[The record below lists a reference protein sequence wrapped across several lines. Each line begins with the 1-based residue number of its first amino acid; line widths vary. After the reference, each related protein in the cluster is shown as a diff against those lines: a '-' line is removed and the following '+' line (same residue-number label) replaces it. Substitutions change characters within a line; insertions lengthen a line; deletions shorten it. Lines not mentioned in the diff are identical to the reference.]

1 MGVNLR
7 IVSIATIYIE
17 TILFCQALG
26 GWPAIEWIL
35 RNSLHY
41 YDDKCTSLGLEVPCD
56 VQDKAYV
63 RLYSLTYSALKIIV
77 NADPAF
83 RPFRRI
89 PHFAECGI
97 QNSCQ
102 FRYAEFKNSLEYR

>member
-63 RLYSLTYSALKIIV
+63 RLYSLTYSALKIV
-77 NADPAF
+77 TF
-83 RPFRRI
+83 RVFNC
-89 PHFAECGI
+89 E
-97 QNSCQ
+97 NT
-102 FRYAEFKNSLEYR
+102 KNFHDFQRASR